1 MSVSQLVWENLEQE
15 RLRAWRMGDDLAEE
29 EEEEEEEHG
38 GCVFAGCR
46 SVGGVNNRP
55 GGVKSGHVAEA
66 SRVSVR

>member
-1 MSVSQLVWENLEQE
+1 
-15 RLRAWRMGDDLAEE
+15 MGDDLA
-29 EEEEEEEHG
+29 EEEEEEHG